1 MKNLSFL
8 FILISSFVFSQQIK
22 KITSS
27 EIRWKAYKTLKAESL
42 SHFGTLKLK
51 SGAISFDASGTL
63 NAGTFIMDMSSID
76 AEDMKGDPKM
86 KSMLEN
92 HLESDDFFDASKF
105 PTSTFKISAIKKLSE
120 TRYKITGNLTVKDIT
135 KSISFPVTITKSG
148 NVVNLVSDQFTFNRK
163 NFGLNYNVF
172 EEMIISKDV
181 EMNIK
186 LTAQ

>member
-8 FILISSFVFSQQIK
+8 FVLISSLVFSQQIK
-22 KITSS
+22 KVTSS

-42 SHFGTLKLK
+42 SHFGTIKLK
-51 SGAISFDASGTL
+51 SGAISLDASGTL

-76 AEDMKGDPKM
+76 AQDMNADPKM

-92 HLESDDFFDASKF
+92 HLESDDFFDAAKF
-105 PTSTFKISAIKKLSE
+105 PTATFKITAVKKL
-120 TRYKITGNLTVKDIT
+120 TDTKYKIIGNLTIKDIS
-135 KSISFPVTITKSG
+135 KSISFPATMIKSG
-148 NVVNLVSDQFTFNRK
+148 NTVTMVSDQFTFNRK

-172 EEMIISKDV
+172 EDMIISKDV

-186 LTAQ
+186 FTAQ